1 VTRYLPECAEGD
13 LVGEL
18 AWKEDCVR
26 FERKLR
32 AEPKKGG
39 GGLAF
44 SAEMKWSLQEV
55 KSQMMDLWPIAP
67 NPHLAMKAPKKRIV
81 PKNQRAPRKLEVP
94 KILWVMATQG

>member
-1 VTRYLPECAEGD
+1 

-18 AWKEDCVR
+18 AWKEDCAR

-55 KSQMMDLWPIAP
+55 KSQMMDLWSIAL
-67 NPHLAMKAPKKRIV
+67 NPHLAMKAPKA
-81 PKNQRAPRKLEVP
+81 PKTQRPPRKLGVP
-94 KILWVMATQG
+94 KILWVMGTHG